1 MADNYNPQ
9 VGIIQTSAHVAARIH
24 AGSGDINAWAAT
36 FESVLAHIIEE
47 VQGSDTKSV
56 ANTAPPLPATDHSQ
70 PAAPQPALAQA
81 PSTGN
86 KKQTM
91 WDYLF
96 TNPGSA
102 FCNINDPRSKTG
114 GGKGPDFRFKNVG
127 NPYLEE
133 GLWADSVPTRFNT
146 AEGIVQFA
154 TKMEAIAELRQRMGH
169 S

>member
-9 VGIIQTSAHVAARIH
+9 VGIIQTAAHVAGRIH
-24 AGSGDINAWAAT
+24 AGSGDQNAWAAT
-36 FESVLAHIIEE
+36 FETVLSALLEE
-47 VQGSDTKSV
+47 VEDTNSKSV
-56 ANTAPPLPATDHSQ
+56 ANTAPPLPATDNSQ

-81 PSTGN
+81 PSTEN

-102 FCNINDPRSKTG
+102 FCNVNEPRSKTG

-127 NPYLEE
+127 NPFLSE
-133 GLWADSVPTRFNT
+133 GLWADSVPTLFNT

-169 S
+169 